1 MRILYVSSAK
11 TFGGGERHLVD
22 LSREMALRGHEI
34 YFALRPTNQW
44 QSRLDFLPPENFL
57 HVSIRNSF
65 GMFSAKRIARFIEKN
80 SIDILHA
87 HVARD
92 YLAAGI
98 ACRIANGTKL
108 VLTRHVMFPLKP
120 FHRFAL
126 RNVDAAIAVSSAVKV
141 QLEKVFSAEKVT
153 LIPNGINSVEKTA
166 EEKKHQ
172 ADEFRKF
179 HSIPTD
185 SPLVV
190 TIGELL
196 VLKGQ
201 RDFILAANEVIK
213 RHPDCWFVVAGKD
226 NSIDQK
232 FRRELKRLVKV
243 FGHEDRFIWLDWLD
257 DISPLLNA
265 ADIFVSPSHSE
276 SFGLAILDA
285 MAAGTPVVATAT
297 DGAKE
302 LLKGTNAL
310 TPVKDPLALA
320 NKISEFLDDADGR
333 LALGAR
339 LYATAIENY
348 GLAAMA
354 DATEAVYKKIC
365 PAKRATAE
373 VNALP

>member
-22 LSREMALRGHEI
+22 LSREMASRGHEI
-34 YFALRPTNQW
+34 FVALRPTNQW

-80 SIDILHA
+80 KIEILHA

-92 YLAAGI
+92 YLAASI
-98 ACRIANGTKL
+98 ACRVVGNAKL

-126 RNVDAAIAVSSAVKV
+126 RNVDAAIGVSSAVKV
-141 QLEKVFSAEKVT
+141 QLERVFPAEKVM
-153 LIPNGINSVEKTA
+153 LIPNGINAVKKNA
-166 EEKKHQ
+166 EEKKIQ
-172 ADEFRKF
+172 AEEFRRF
-179 HSIPTD
+179 HSIPAE

-201 RDFILAANEVIK
+201 RDFILAANEIVK
-213 RHPDCWFVVAGKD
+213 RHPECRFVIAGKD

-243 FGHEDRFIWLDWLD
+243 LGHEDRFIWLDWLD

-285 MAAGTPVVATAT
+285 MAAGIPVVATAT

-302 LLKGTNAL
+302 LLRETDAL

-320 NKISEFLDDADGR
+320 NKISEFLDDADIR
-333 LALGAR
+333 SSLGAH
-339 LYATAIENY
+339 LYKLAIENY

-354 DATEAVYKKIC
+354 DATEAVYKKVC
-365 PAKRATAE
+365 PAKAVTADM
-373 VNALP
+373 NALP